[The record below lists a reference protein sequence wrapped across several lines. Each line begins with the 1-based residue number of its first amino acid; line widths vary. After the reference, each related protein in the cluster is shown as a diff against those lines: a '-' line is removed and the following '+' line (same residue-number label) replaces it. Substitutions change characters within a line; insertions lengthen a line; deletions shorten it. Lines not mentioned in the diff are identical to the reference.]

1 MNIIVYNRKLY
12 EGSNHF
18 RIASGRNEEGDFK
31 RKGDVTICD
40 IYTVYTHY
48 TYIWYIVID
57 QRVIVRTCTID
68 LERVIF

>member
-1 MNIIVYNRKLY
+1 MKR
-12 EGSNHF
+12 ETF
-18 RIASGRNEEGDFK
+18 E

-40 IYTVYTHY
+40 IDETIYG
-48 TYIWYIVID
+48 IVID

>member
-1 MNIIVYNRKLY
+1 MNITVYNRKLC

-18 RIASGRNEEGDFK
+18 RIASGRNEEGDFE

-40 IYTVYTHY
+40 IYVHETIYG
-48 TYIWYIVID
+48 IVID